1 MKSLRPPKEKYAEG
15 ESERPLIRHITLACP
30 FCRVSII
37 HEQLGEGPAETHLSA
52 AAKVEALSRDC
63 QQPRQRA
70 RLDPVLRAVVPGL
83 GDAAVPADA
92 AGGPGM
98 AVTDPDRHVKDP
110 QHADYGG

>member
-63 QQPRQRA
+63 QQPASVRGWTRCYGRLCPGSGMPLSRRMRLAA
-70 RLDPVLRAVVPGL
+70 REWL
-83 GDAAVPADA
+83 
-92 AGGPGM
+92 
-98 AVTDPDRHVKDP
+98 
-110 QHADYGG
+110 